1 MTNKQSTVPI
11 ARNFWQK
18 KFGFILE
25 EEVWHTAWK
34 TTKETR
40 LRVLQWNISHNI
52 YPTNIILN
60 KINVRES
67 NNCTFR
73 SDTIDYIEYLFCECP
88 IVVNFWKSIQQK
100 LYSET
105 GLRVELS
112 VQIIWGGGGGLQNST
127 FAWFKAHYINHII
140 LVAKMCINIYK
151 KTETVNSLNVIFEKE
166 IRLRNI
172 TICWNEQLHH

>member
-1 MTNKQSTVPI
+1 MTNWLRRQKITGTVNTINDQQTKHSPM
-11 ARNFWQK
+11 AHNFWQK

-40 LRVLQWNISHNI
+40 LRELQWNISHNI
-52 YPTNIILN
+52 YLTNIILN

-73 SDTIDYIEYLFCECP
+73 SDTIDYFEYLFCECP

-112 VQIIWGGGGGLQNST
+112 VQIILGGGGGGASKQHICLIQST
-127 FAWFKAHYINHII
+127 
-140 LVAKMCINIYK
+140 
-151 KTETVNSLNVIFEKE
+151 
-166 IRLRNI
+166 
-172 TICWNEQLHH
+172 LH

>member
-1 MTNKQSTVPI
+1 M
-11 ARNFWQK
+11 AHNFWQK

-25 EEVWHTAWK
+25 EEVWHTAWT

-67 NNCTFR
+67 HNCTFC
-73 SDTIDYIEYLFCECP
+73 SVTIDYFEHLFCECP
-88 IVVNFWKSIQQK
+88 IVANFWKSIQQK
-100 LYSET
+100 LYNET

-112 VQIIWGGGGGLQNST
+112 VQTIWGGGGGGGGGFKTAHLLDSKYITLIISFGSKDVYQYLQENRNSQQS
-127 FAWFKAHYINHII
+127 KY
-140 LVAKMCINIYK
+140 
-151 KTETVNSLNVIFEKE
+151 
-166 IRLRNI
+166 
-172 TICWNEQLHH
+172 

>member
-1 MTNKQSTVPI
+1 MTNWQRRQKITGTVNTTNDQQSTVPI

-88 IVVNFWKSIQQK
+88 IAVNFWKSIQQK

-112 VQIIWGGGGGLQNST
+112 VQIIFEGGGGEGGASKQHICLIQST
-127 FAWFKAHYINHII
+127 
-140 LVAKMCINIYK
+140 
-151 KTETVNSLNVIFEKE
+151 
-166 IRLRNI
+166 
-172 TICWNEQLHH
+172 LH